1 MNWVYKKR
9 TLSFMAMLFFVVT
22 GTYNAIVISSDS
34 HLNGADY
41 RFVKRLD
48 ELKGIVEPGRLVA
61 TGIQW
66 QKLAPAQTVTQ
77 NALRAPVVQEIN
89 TIASASSD
97 TNEVAPQTAPA
108 AAVTEELNLNLI
120 EVVNPK
126 KWQNGLP
133 NDQFNGSLTTSN
145 GTIDSL
151 NVSLPN
157 GEGVSVSFSE
167 MNGNVFE
174 YDIDGEIYSGMLYQV
189 EQNAYMVTL
198 TNGPLEG
205 TRLRFIGEPSA
216 EQIAA
221 TEQQLIGNAGSDEF
235 GNPGEQPEQ
244 NAQAEQAQAE
254 EAQPAPEQM
263 MNMEPQQQVEQASYD
278 QHAQDPQQFQDPD
291 AQFQQ
296 QAQMDYGQPNNT

>member
-1 MNWVYKKR
+1 MI
-9 TLSFMAMLFFVVT
+9 FFVVT

-34 HLNGADY
+34 HLNGADV

-48 ELKGIVEPGRLVA
+48 ELKGIIEPGRLVA

-66 QKLAPAQTVTQ
+66 QKLAPTQNVNQ
-77 NALRAPVVQEIN
+77 NALRAPVVQELN
-89 TIASASSD
+89 TIASSS
-97 TNEVAPQTAPA
+97 EVAPQASPA
-108 AAVTEELNLNLI
+108 AAVTEELNLNLV

-133 NDQFNGSLTTSN
+133 TDQFNGSLTTSN

-151 NVSLPN
+151 NVSLPS

-189 EQNAYMVTL
+189 EQNSYMVTL

-205 TRLRFIGEPSA
+205 TRLRFVGDPSQ
-216 EQIAA
+216 EQVAA
-221 TEQQLIGNAGSDEF
+221 TEQQLVGNAGSDDF

-254 EAQPAPEQM
+254 QAQPAPEQM
-263 MNMEPQQQVEQASYD
+263 MNMEPQQQQVEQAAVD
-278 QHAQDPQQFQDPD
+278 QHMQDPQQFQDPD

-296 QAQMDYGQPNNT
+296 QGHIDYGQPNNT